1 MGRDDDTGGSGSVAE
16 DESKTHA
23 LLINR
28 YGMAYNSL
36 IKEFSEVSH
45 SLETSALA
53 TNLTSLYIL
62 LLDFYIETRNQYNQT
77 ERQSIIFSKG
87 KSSFNRISAKLVD
100 LFHEIQAFASPANHP
115 QTIEV
120 QQTVQLPVLSELQT
134 RRNSARRLTLTFFG
148 RRCGSLCRLGVDAWP
163 WLAAAVLP
171 LLDPLVHGR
180 HVLAA
185 AVPGELAALAALHLV
200 AHLLSLFL
208 LFQFRCSN
216 RSTGRCFSGS

>member
-100 LFHEIQAFASPANHP
+100 LFHGIQAFASP
-115 QTIEV
+115 
-120 QQTVQLPVLSELQT
+120 
-134 RRNSARRLTLTFFG
+134 
-148 RRCGSLCRLGVDAWP
+148 SLADDVDP
-163 WLAAAVLP
+163 S
-171 LLDPLVHGR
+171 
-180 HVLAA
+180 
-185 AVPGELAALAALHLV
+185 AALASTPGHGLQLQCFPFSIPWYTDATCLPQPFQVNLP
-200 AHLLSLFL
+200 HLLH
-208 LFQFRCSN
+208 
-216 RSTGRCFSGS
+216 STL